1 MGLLKRSDTS
11 PWRRFDIKAYPYHM
25 YPYALLHMT
34 GSDHFNRSMRKF
46 AWLHGLSLSD
56 HGLVHVNRYK
66 EGGKTVKQEVGKVS
80 FRVQSERDIFEL
92 LRIEYVEPQDRHSG
106 YAGKMLDAQAP
117 SKD

>member
-11 PWRRFDIKAYPYHM
+11 PWRRFDIKSYPCHM

-34 GSDHFNRSMRKF
+34 GSDHFNRSIRKF
-46 AWLHGLSLSD
+46 AWLRGLSLSD
-56 HGLVHVNRYK
+56 HGLVHVIRHR

-80 FRVQSERDIFEL
+80 YRVQSERDIFDL
-92 LRIEYVEPQDRHSG
+92 LRIEYVEPHDRHSG
-106 YAGKMLDAQAP
+106 YACKVLDGQAS